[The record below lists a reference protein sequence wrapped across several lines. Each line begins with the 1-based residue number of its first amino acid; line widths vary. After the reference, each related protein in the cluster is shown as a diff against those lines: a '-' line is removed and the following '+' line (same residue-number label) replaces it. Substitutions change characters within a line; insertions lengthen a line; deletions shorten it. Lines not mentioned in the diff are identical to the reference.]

1 MAKKDDFDKI
11 DTNKDGFI
19 SREEFDAA
27 DQSAGVEREKLNW
40 FLRLVTLGDRFDI
53 KDFWDRVK
61 KSIVEFV
68 ILVFGVTV
76 SFGIEQQGGESD
88 NRHDGIENLQNL
100 RQEVDEIIAYTD
112 EYIEQID
119 WVTDMYQK
127 QYDKWEKD
135 NDSVF
140 IHWQLDEDEPDGK
153 YYFSPMGMYNNR
165 NPFDPP
171 RVNFD
176 AIKLDGTFRLLPRNV
191 GLKMT
196 EIYDGTELKYLIEN
210 TGVKEERYVNQF
222 IDRVANRWVFDLPWV
237 NLDYNEF
244 WIENRKYIQ
253 NDKFMK
259 YNLFKRLDLWQWS
272 VKDQLQEYRNSLTES
287 TKMLD
292 SVIAV
297 RDSEFEF
304 IWWVL
309 TVSYTHLTLPTT
321 LVV

>member
-1 MAKKDDFDKI
+1 MAKKDEFDKI

-27 DQSAGVEREKLNW
+27 DESAGIEREKLNW
-40 FLRLVTLGDRFDI
+40 FLKLITLGDRFDI

-88 NRHDGIENLQNL
+88 NRHDGIENLTNL
-100 RQEVDEIIAYTD
+100 REEVEKIIEYTD
-112 EYIEQID
+112 AYIEQVD
-119 WVTDMYQK
+119 WVSELYQK
-127 QYDKWEKD
+127 QYNRWEKD
-135 NDSVF
+135 NDSIF
-140 IHWQLDEDEPDGK
+140 IDWQPDEEEPDGK
-153 YYFSPMGMYNNR
+153 YYFSPMGMYVNR
-165 NPFDPP
+165 DPFDPP

-176 AIKLDGTFRLLPRNV
+176 AIKLDGTFRLMPKEV

-196 EIYDGTELKYLIEN
+196 EIYDGTELRYLIEN
-210 TGVKEERYVNQF
+210 TGKNEERYVNQF
-222 IDRVANRWVFDLPWV
+222 IDQIANKWVYDLPWV
-237 NLDYNEF
+237 DVDYNEF
-244 WIENRKYIQ
+244 WIENRKYVQ
-253 NDKFMK
+253 NDKFIK
-259 YNLFKRLDLWQWS
+259 YNLYKRLDLWQYS
-272 VKDQLQEYRNSLTES
+272 VKDQLQVYRNSLIES
-287 TKMLD
+287 TKLLD

-309 TVSYTHLTLPTT
+309 NPKD
-321 LVV
+321 

>member
-40 FLRLVTLGDRFDI
+40 FLRLITLGDRFDI

-88 NRHDGIENLQNL
+88 NRHDGIENLHNL

-135 NDSVF
+135 NDSIF
-140 IHWQLDEDEPDGK
+140 IYWQLDDEEPDGK

-222 IDRVANRWVFDLPWV
+222 IDRVANKWVFDLPWV
-237 NLDYNEF
+237 DLDYNEF

-309 TVSYTHLTLPTT
+309 NPKD
-321 LVV
+321 

>member
-40 FLRLVTLGDRFDI
+40 FLRLITLGDRFDI

-140 IHWQLDEDEPDGK
+140 INWQLDEDEPDGK

-309 TVSYTHLTLPTT
+309 NPKD
-321 LVV
+321 

>member
-40 FLRLVTLGDRFDI
+40 FLRLITLGDRFDI

-237 NLDYNEF
+237 DLDYNEF

-309 TVSYTHLTLPTT
+309 NPKD
-321 LVV
+321 

>member
-27 DQSAGVEREKLNW
+27 DESAGVERDKLNW
-40 FLRLVTLGDRFDI
+40 FLRLITLGDRFDI

-140 IHWQLDEDEPDGK
+140 IHWQLDEAEPDGK

-309 TVSYTHLTLPTT
+309 NPKD
-321 LVV
+321 

>member
-40 FLRLVTLGDRFDI
+40 FLRLITLGDRFDI

-88 NRHDGIENLQNL
+88 NRHDGIENLHNL

-222 IDRVANRWVFDLPWV
+222 IDRVANKWVFDLPWV
-237 NLDYNEF
+237 DLDYNEF

-309 TVSYTHLTLPTT
+309 NPKD
-321 LVV
+321 

>member
-27 DQSAGVEREKLNW
+27 DQTAGVEREKLNW
-40 FLRLVTLGDRFDI
+40 FLRLITLGDRFDI

-140 IHWQLDEDEPDGK
+140 IHWQLDEEEPDGK

-309 TVSYTHLTLPTT
+309 NPKD
-321 LVV
+321 

>member
-40 FLRLVTLGDRFDI
+40 FLRFITLGDRFDI

-140 IHWQLDEDEPDGK
+140 IYWQLDEAEPDGK

-237 NLDYNEF
+237 DLDYNEF

-259 YNLFKRLDLWQWS
+259 YNLFKRLDLWQWA

-309 TVSYTHLTLPTT
+309 NPKD
-321 LVV
+321 

>member
-40 FLRLVTLGDRFDI
+40 FLRLITLGDRFDI

-135 NDSVF
+135 NDSIF
-140 IHWQLDEDEPDGK
+140 IYWQLDEEEPDGK

-309 TVSYTHLTLPTT
+309 NPKD
-321 LVV
+321 

>member
-1 MAKKDDFDKI
+1 MAKKDKFDKI

-27 DQSAGVEREKLNW
+27 DESAGIEREKLNW
-40 FLRLVTLGDRFDI
+40 FLRLITLGDRFDI

-88 NRHDGIENLQNL
+88 NRHDGIENLMNL
-100 RQEVDEIIAYTD
+100 REEVEKIIEYTD
-112 EYIEQID
+112 AYIEQVD
-119 WVTDMYQK
+119 WVSELYQK
-127 QYDKWEKD
+127 QYNRWEQN

-140 IHWQLDEDEPDGK
+140 IDFQLDEEEPDGK
-153 YYFSPMGMYNNR
+153 YYFAPMGMYVNR
-165 NPFDPP
+165 DPFDPP

-176 AIKLDGTFRLLPRNV
+176 AIKLDGTFRLMPKEV

-196 EIYDGTELKYLIEN
+196 EIYDGTELRYLIEN
-210 TGVKEERYVNQF
+210 TGKNEERYVNQF
-222 IDRVANRWVFDLPWV
+222 IDQIANKWVYDLPWV
-237 NLDYNEF
+237 DVDYNEF

-253 NDKFMK
+253 NDKFIK
-259 YNLFKRLDLWQWS
+259 YNLYKRLDLWQYS
-272 VKDQLQEYRNSLTES
+272 VKEQLQVYKSSLLES
-287 TKMLD
+287 TKLLD

-297 RDSEFEF
+297 RNSEFEF

-309 TVSYTHLTLPTT
+309 NPKD
-321 LVV
+321 